1 MTEPIPLDES
11 SAVLTRS
18 EFTLTYAVTGP
29 NVPMPYGST
38 DIVPETVM
46 LAIRE
51 TEDGDLEVWR
61 MEVQGHRAKKDGTAG
76 LLSSTGVFYPSSA
89 YSSKDIPDWLL
100 ALCDTAEAQAES
112 YRAPV
117 TDETS
122 DGHHTFAE
130 LYTYRMLYNAAL
142 FNEWRKWGVYDVHKS
157 TRHHDGEECFGG
169 GWFIVVAQLPT
180 GQISNHYPMSDWY
193 RFRIPERPLAAEW
206 DGHTPAEAAERLR
219 AFIATTPTED
229 PTP

>member
-1 MTEPIPLDES
+1 MTEPIPLDEH

-29 NVPMPYGST
+29 NVAMPYGSS
-38 DIVPETVM
+38 DIVPESAVV
-46 LAIRE
+46 AVKE
-51 TEDGDLEVWR
+51 TTEGELEAWRVDLH
-61 MEVQGHRAKKDGTAG
+61 GHRAKKDGTAG
-76 LLSSTGVFYPSSA
+76 LLSSTGTFFPTSRVQRESMPA
-89 YSSKDIPDWLL
+89 WLL
-100 ALCDTAEAQAES
+100 AVVDEAVAQATR

-117 TDETS
+117 TEGTS

-193 RFRIPERPLAAEW
+193 RFRIPERPLAAKW

-229 PTP
+229 TP